1 MAANPYLNYI
11 NANSVHLTTEEAIA
25 QRARELWEQRGGT
38 EGHELEDC
46 VQAETE
52 VIKAMAEK
60 EASNAVAEPEI
71 DGPRAAT
78 ATGLV
83 TSAAEAESETHGTK
97 AETKASAMAVEPESP
112 WAMLDAVVIN
122 AMVEALT
129 PKPAFI
135 AVKVGDTTYM
145 AEYDAASCDYKP
157 GDFKRGEPI
166 WVQLEEDK
174 MRIQCSNG
182 QQLEATVVR
191 KARAATV

>member
-11 NANSVHLTTEEAIA
+11 NANSAPLTIEKAIA
-25 QRARELWEQRGGT
+25 QRARELWEQRGRT
-38 EGHELEDC
+38 EGHELEDW
-46 VQAETE
+46 VRAETE
-52 VIKAMAEK
+52 VTKAMAEK
-60 EASNAVAEPEI
+60 EVTN
-71 DGPRAAT
+71 AT
-78 ATGLV
+78 AVG
-83 TSAAEAESETHGTK
+83 
-97 AETKASAMAVEPESP
+97 PESP
-112 WAMLDAVVIN
+112 WAMLDAGMIN
-122 AMVEALT
+122 AMVETLT